1 MGVFWDLLQQS
12 QIDEHS
18 ERADT
23 LEGRVALLEAQV
35 RGLTKLF
42 RTVIERLEQHLHVD
56 LDADGKVR

>member
-1 MGVFWDLLQQS
+1 MGLFWDLLQQS

-18 ERADT
+18 ERTQT

-35 RGLTKLF
+35 RGLTKLL